1 MKESSRFLKGV
12 MVTVA
17 LADDHVVVRQGL
29 RLLLESDPEFVV
41 VGEAADGI
49 EALELVKRRK
59 PKVLI
64 VDLMMP
70 GLDGLETTRR
80 VSRLN
85 LDTRVVI
92 LTMYGDEAYLLD
104 ALGSGAAGYVVKESC
119 GADLF
124 QAIRDV
130 VAGRRYL
137 SPLLSEA
144 FTRRYLQKFQTP
156 LLKLSD
162 TLTTRERKVLQLVL
176 EGASSCDIGARLKI
190 SLRTVESDLA
200 TFVGKL
206 GLNTHHDITRH
217 AVKRRVRPRG
227 RTKLSK
233 KK

>member
-1 MKESSRFLKGV
+1 

-70 GLDGLETTRR
+70 GMDGLETTRR
-80 VSRLN
+80 ISRLK
-85 LDTRVVI
+85 LGTRVI
-92 LTMYGDEAYLLD
+92 FLTMYGDEAYLLD
-104 ALGSGAAGYVVKESC
+104 ALAGGAAGYVVKESA

-124 QAIRDV
+124 QAVRDV

-144 FTRRYLQKFQTP
+144 FTRRYLQKFRTA
-156 LLKLSD
+156 LLKLSG
-162 TLTTRERKVLQLVL
+162 TLTIRERKVLQLVL
-176 EGASSCDIGARLKI
+176 EGASSSDIGARLKI

-200 TFVGKL
+200 NFVGRL
-206 GLNTHHDITRH
+206 GLDPHHDKIHH

-227 RTKLSK
+227 RTKPIK

>member
-1 MKESSRFLKGV
+1 VLLKGA

-17 LADDHVVVRQGL
+17 LADDHVIVRQGL

-80 VSRLN
+80 VSRLK

-92 LTMYGDEAYLLD
+92 LSMYGDEAYLLD
-104 ALGSGAAGYVVKESC
+104 ALASGAAGYVVKESC
-119 GADLF
+119 GDDLF
-124 QAIRDV
+124 QAIRDA

-144 FTRRYLQKFQTP
+144 FTRRYLQKFRTA

-162 TLTTRERKVLQLVL
+162 TMTARQRKVLQLVL
-176 EGASSCDIGARLKI
+176 EGASNCDIGARLKI

-200 TFVGKL
+200 SFVGKL
-206 GLNTHHDITRH
+206 GLNPHKDIIRH
-217 AVKRRVRPRG
+217 SAKRQVKARG
-227 RTKLSK
+227 
-233 KK
+233 

>member
-1 MKESSRFLKGV
+1 

-64 VDLMMP
+64 ADLMMP

-80 VSRLN
+80 LARLK
-85 LDTRVVI
+85 LDTRVII

-104 ALGSGAAGYVVKESC
+104 ALGSGAAGYVVKESA

-124 QAIRDV
+124 QAIRNV

-137 SPLLSEA
+137 SPLLSEV
-144 FTRRYLQKFQTP
+144 FTRRYLQKFQTA

-162 TLTTRERKVLQLVL
+162 TLTTRERKVLKLVL
-176 EGASSCDIGARLKI
+176 EGTSSSDIGARLKI

-200 TFVGKL
+200 NLVGIL
-206 GLNTHHDITRH
+206 GLNTEHDIIRQ
-217 AVKRRVRPRG
+217 ALKRRGRLGG
-227 RTKLSK
+227 RTRK
-233 KK
+233 K

>member
-1 MKESSRFLKGV
+1 
-12 MVTVA
+12 MVTIA

-80 VSRLN
+80 LSRLK
-85 LDTRVVI
+85 LKTRVII

-104 ALGSGAAGYVVKESC
+104 ALGSGAAGYVVKESA

-130 VAGRRYL
+130 AAGRRYL
-137 SPLLSEA
+137 SPLLSEVY
-144 FTRRYLQKFQTP
+144 TRRYLQKFQTA

-162 TLTTRERKVLQLVL
+162 TLTARERKVLKLVL
-176 EGASSCDIGARLKI
+176 QGTSSSDIAARLKI

-200 TFVGKL
+200 NLVGKL
-206 GLNTHHDITRH
+206 GLNTHQDIIRH
-217 AVKRRVRPRG
+217 AVKRRVRLGG
-227 RTKLSK
+227 RTKK
-233 KK
+233 KIAN

>member
-1 MKESSRFLKGV
+1 

-64 VDLMMP
+64 ADLMMP

-80 VSRLN
+80 LARLK
-85 LDTRVVI
+85 LDTRVII

-104 ALGSGAAGYVVKESC
+104 ALGSGAAGYVVKESA

-137 SPLLSEA
+137 SPLLSEV
-144 FTRRYLQKFQTP
+144 FTRRYLQKFQTA
-156 LLKLSD
+156 LLKLSSKM
-162 TLTTRERKVLQLVL
+162 TTRERKVLKLVL
-176 EGASSCDIGARLKI
+176 EGASSSDIGARLKI

-200 TFVGKL
+200 NLVGIL
-206 GLNTHHDITRH
+206 GPKPDHDIIRH
-217 AVKRRVRPRG
+217 TVKRRVKLGG
-227 RTKLSK
+227 RTKK
-233 KK
+233 K

>member
-1 MKESSRFLKGV
+1 LKSV

-29 RLLLESDPEFVV
+29 RLLLESDPEFHV

-64 VDLMMP
+64 ADLMMP

-80 VSRLN
+80 LSRLK
-85 LDTRVVI
+85 LKTRVII
-92 LTMYGDEAYLLD
+92 LTMYGDEAYLVD
-104 ALGSGAAGYVVKESC
+104 ALGSGAAGYVVKESA

-130 VAGRRYL
+130 AAGRRYL
-137 SPLLSEA
+137 SPLLSEVY
-144 FTRRYLQKFQTP
+144 TRRYLQKFQTA

-162 TLTTRERKVLQLVL
+162 TLTTRERKVLKLVL
-176 EGASSCDIGARLKI
+176 EGTSNSDIGARLKI

-200 TFVGKL
+200 KLVGAL
-206 GLNTHHDITRH
+206 GLKAEHDIMHEAT
-217 AVKRRVRPRG
+217 KRRATNKGPRKPLG
-227 RTKLSK
+227 RTH
-233 KK
+233 

>member
-1 MKESSRFLKGV
+1 

-17 LADDHVVVRQGL
+17 LADDHAVVRQGL

-41 VGEAADGI
+41 VGEAANGI
-49 EALELVKRRK
+49 EALELVKHRK

-70 GLDGLETTRR
+70 GMDGLETTRR
-80 VSRLN
+80 ISRLK
-85 LDTRVVI
+85 LDTRVIV

-104 ALGSGAAGYVVKESC
+104 ALRSGAAGYLVKESC

-137 SPLLSEA
+137 SPLLSED
-144 FTRRYLQKFQTP
+144 FTRRTLQKFRTILP
-156 LLKLSD
+156 KLSG

-176 EGASSCDIGARLKI
+176 DGASSSDIGARLKI
-190 SLRTVESDLA
+190 SLRTVESGLA
-200 TFVGKL
+200 NLL
-206 GLNTHHDITRH
+206 GRLGWNPRHDIIRH
-217 AVKRRVRPRG
+217 AVKRRVRLGRG
-227 RTKLSK
+227 TK